1 MLATFTL
8 IGLIVGY
15 GIGKMN
21 FVIENKT
28 RAPAVTQETVAAT
41 PNKPAEAQTATTTSI
56 NIKVDTDYANLEK
69 TLTKDKHWSL
79 GSKKAKVKIEEFS
92 DFQCPFC
99 HRFFAQTMPDIIKD
113 YVASGKALYTF
124 YNFPLDFHLQAAK
137 AAEAALCAGDQNKY
151 WEMHDLLFKN
161 QEVWAGQE
169 ATHLQTFDTLA
180 QGLKLNMD
188 DFRNCS
194 QKGKYTKLVQDDLTL
209 GKKKNVS
216 GTPTLLINGKE
227 VVGAQPYEEFKKV
240 IEAALK

>member
-1 MLATFTL
+1 MIATFTL

-21 FVIENKT
+21 FVIENKMRT
-28 RAPAVTQETVAAT
+28 PTTTQQTAA
-41 PNKPAEAQTATTTSI
+41 ATTTSPSATQQPTPSI
-56 NIKVDTDYANLEK
+56 NTTVDYDYSNLEK
-69 TLTKDKHWSL
+69 ALTKDKHWSL

-99 HRFFAQTMPDIIKD
+99 HRFFVETMPQIIKD

-124 YNFPLDFHLQAAK
+124 YNFPLDFHPQATQ

-161 QEVWAGQE
+161 QQAWAGQE
-169 ATHLQTFDTLA
+169 ATYLQTFDTLA
-180 QGLKLNMD
+180 QGLKFNMD
-188 DFRNCS
+188 DFRNCL
-194 QKGKYTKLVQDDLTL
+194 QKGKYTKLVQDDLAL

-227 VVGAQPYEEFKKV
+227 VVGAQPYETFQKE
-240 IEAALK
+240 IDAALKK